1 MATRSSGF
9 SLIEVLVVVAI
20 IGILS
25 AVGLVSY
32 KGYVGASKT
41 SAVKSAMQTISLAQS
56 EYYSN
61 EGSYYIQE
69 EDGTCVMSSTTST
82 NIETNFGFQNFRF
95 FKNFKLFFRKNLKTF
110 FSKKNVLKTFLKK
123 IKKIYVNPKFSQDSE
138 NRT

>member
-1 MATRSSGF
+1 MTTRNSAF

-32 KGYVGASKT
+32 KGYVSSSKT

-61 EGSYYIQE
+61 EGQYYIQE
-69 EDGTCVMSSTTST
+69 EDDICNTSDT
-82 NIETNFGFQNFRF
+82 NSDLIETN
-95 FKNFKLFFRKNLKTF
+95 
-110 FSKKNVLKTFLKK
+110 
-123 IKKIYVNPKFSQDSE
+123 
-138 NRT
+138 

>member
-61 EGSYYIQE
+61 EGSYYIQD
-69 EDGTCVMSSTTST
+69 EDGTCVMSSTTSG
-82 NIETNFGFQNFRF
+82 NIETNLMGGGDVIAENVGYEMCTETSGSGYIIRAS
-95 FKNFKLFFRKNLKTF
+95 NGTITKTLDH
-110 FSKKNVLKTFLKK
+110 NGTWG
-123 IKKIYVNPKFSQDSE
+123 E
-138 NRT
+138 

>member
-9 SLIEVLVVVAI
+9 SLIEVLVTVAI

-32 KGYVGASKT
+32 KGYVSASKK

-69 EDGTCVMSSTTST
+69 EGGACVMSSTTSD
-82 NIETNFGFQNFRF
+82 NIETNLMGGGDVIAEGVGYEMC
-95 FKNFKLFFRKNLKTF
+95 TET
-110 FSKKNVLKTFLKK
+110 SGTGY
-123 IKKIYVNPKFSQDSE
+123 I
-138 NRT
+138 NRANDGVTTITLDHNGTWGG

>member
-32 KGYVGASKT
+32 RGYVDASKT

-69 EDGTCVMSSTTST
+69 EDGTCVMSGTTSD
-82 NIETNFGFQNFRF
+82 NIETNLMGGGD
-95 FKNFKLFFRKNLKTF
+95 
-110 FSKKNVLKTFLKK
+110 V
-123 IKKIYVNPKFSQDSE
+123 ISE
-138 NRT
+138 AVGYEMCTETVSYTHLTLPTNREV

>member
-1 MATRSSGF
+1 MTTRTSGF

-32 KGYVGASKT
+32 KGYVSSSKK

-61 EGSYYIQE
+61 EGTYYIQE
-69 EDGTCVMSSTTST
+69 EGGACVMSSTTSD
-82 NIETNFGFQNFRF
+82 NIETNLMGGGDVIAEGVGYEMCTETSGSGYIIRANDGVTTITLDH
-95 FKNFKLFFRKNLKTF
+95 NGTWG
-110 FSKKNVLKTFLKK
+110 
-123 IKKIYVNPKFSQDSE
+123 D
-138 NRT
+138 

>member
-1 MATRSSGF
+1 MTTRSFGF

-61 EGSYYIQE
+61 EGTYYIQE
-69 EDGTCVMSSTTST
+69 EGGECVMSSTTSD
-82 NIETNFGFQNFRF
+82 NIETNLMGGGDVIAEGVGYEMCTETSGAGYLIRAN
-95 FKNFKLFFRKNLKTF
+95 NGTTTITLDYNGTWG
-110 FSKKNVLKTFLKK
+110 
-123 IKKIYVNPKFSQDSE
+123 E
-138 NRT
+138 

>member
-61 EGSYYIQE
+61 EGSYYIQD
-69 EDGTCVMSSTTST
+69 EDGTCVMSSTTSD
-82 NIETNFGFQNFRF
+82 NIETNLMGGGDVIAEGVGYEMCTETSGTGYLIRAN
-95 FKNFKLFFRKNLKTF
+95 NGATTITLDHNGTWG
-110 FSKKNVLKTFLKK
+110 
-123 IKKIYVNPKFSQDSE
+123 E
-138 NRT
+138 

>member
-1 MATRSSGF
+1 MTTRSFGF

-61 EGSYYIQE
+61 EGTYYIQE
-69 EDGTCVMSSTTST
+69 EDGVCVMNGTTSN
-82 NIETNFGFQNFRF
+82 NIETNLMGGGDVIAENVGYEMCTETSGGGYLIRANDGTTTITLDQNG
-95 FKNFKLFFRKNLKTF
+95 TWG
-110 FSKKNVLKTFLKK
+110 
-123 IKKIYVNPKFSQDSE
+123 E
-138 NRT
+138 

>member
-1 MATRSSGF
+1 MTTRTSAF

-32 KGYVGASKT
+32 KGYVSASKT

-69 EDGTCVMSSTTST
+69 ESGVCVMSSTTSD
-82 NIETNFGFQNFRF
+82 NIETNLMGGGDVIAE
-95 FKNFKLFFRKNLKTF
+95 
-110 FSKKNVLKTFLKK
+110 NVGYEMCTETSGGGYLIRASDGTTTITLD
-123 IKKIYVNPKFSQDSE
+123 YNGTWGE
-138 NRT
+138 

>member
-9 SLIEVLVVVAI
+9 SLIEVLVTVAI

-32 KGYVGASKT
+32 KGYVSASKK

-61 EGSYYIQE
+61 EGTYYIQE
-69 EDGTCVMSSTTST
+69 EGGACIMSSTTSD
-82 NIETNFGFQNFRF
+82 NIETNLMGGGDVIAEGVGYEMCTETSGAGYLIRASNG
-95 FKNFKLFFRKNLKTF
+95 
-110 FSKKNVLKTFLKK
+110 
-123 IKKIYVNPKFSQDSE
+123 SE
-138 NRT
+138 TITLDYNGVWG

>member
-1 MATRSSGF
+1 MTTRTSAF

-32 KGYVGASKT
+32 KGYVSSSKT

-69 EDGTCVMSSTTST
+69 EDGICVMNSTTSN
-82 NIETNFGFQNFRF
+82 NIETNLMGGGDVIAE
-95 FKNFKLFFRKNLKTF
+95 
-110 FSKKNVLKTFLKK
+110 NVGYEMCTETSGSGYIIRANDGATTITLDHNGTWGG
-123 IKKIYVNPKFSQDSE
+123 
-138 NRT
+138 

>member
-1 MATRSSGF
+1 MATRISGF

-20 IGILS
+20 IGVLS

-61 EGSYYIQE
+61 EGTYYIQE
-69 EDGTCVMSSTTST
+69 EDGICVMTGTTSD
-82 NIETNFGFQNFRF
+82 NIETNLMGGGDVIAE
-95 FKNFKLFFRKNLKTF
+95 
-110 FSKKNVLKTFLKK
+110 NVGYEMCTETSGAGYL
-123 IKKIYVNPKFSQDSE
+123 IRASNGSE
-138 NRT
+138 TITLDYNGVWG

>member
-9 SLIEVLVVVAI
+9 SLIEVLVTVAI

-32 KGYVGASKT
+32 KGYVSASKK

-61 EGSYYIQE
+61 EGTYYIQE
-69 EDGTCVMSSTTST
+69 EGGACVMSSTTSD
-82 NIETNFGFQNFRF
+82 NIETNLMGGGDVIAEGVGYEMCTETSGAGYLIRASNG
-95 FKNFKLFFRKNLKTF
+95 
-110 FSKKNVLKTFLKK
+110 
-123 IKKIYVNPKFSQDSE
+123 SE
-138 NRT
+138 TITLDYNGVWGW

>member
-1 MATRSSGF
+1 MTTRTSGF

-25 AVGLVSY
+25 AVWLVSY
-32 KGYVGASKT
+32 KGYVSASKT

-69 EDGTCVMSSTTST
+69 EDGICVMNSTTSN
-82 NIETNFGFQNFRF
+82 NIETNLMGGGDVIAE
-95 FKNFKLFFRKNLKTF
+95 
-110 FSKKNVLKTFLKK
+110 NVGYEMCTETSGGGYLIRASDGTTTITLD
-123 IKKIYVNPKFSQDSE
+123 YNGTWGE
-138 NRT
+138 

>member
-1 MATRSSGF
+1 MTTRTSGF

-32 KGYVGASKT
+32 KGYVSASKT

-69 EDGTCVMSSTTST
+69 EDGICVMNSTTSN
-82 NIETNFGFQNFRF
+82 NIETNLMGGGDVIAE
-95 FKNFKLFFRKNLKTF
+95 
-110 FSKKNVLKTFLKK
+110 NVGYEMCTETSGGGYLIRASDGTTTITLD
-123 IKKIYVNPKFSQDSE
+123 YNGTWGE
-138 NRT
+138 

>member
-1 MATRSSGF
+1 MTTRNSGF
-9 SLIEVLVVVAI
+9 SLVEVLVAVAI

-32 KGYVGASKT
+32 KGYVSSAKT

-69 EDGTCVMSSTTST
+69 EGGVCVMSGMTSDA
-82 NIETNFGFQNFRF
+82 IETNLMGGGDVIAEGVGYEMCTETSGSGYIIRANDGATTITLDH
-95 FKNFKLFFRKNLKTF
+95 NGTWGG
-110 FSKKNVLKTFLKK
+110 
-123 IKKIYVNPKFSQDSE
+123 
-138 NRT
+138 

>member
-1 MATRSSGF
+1 MTTRNSGF

-32 KGYVGASKT
+32 KGYVSSSKT

-69 EDGTCVMSSTTST
+69 EGGVCVMSGMTSDA
-82 NIETNFGFQNFRF
+82 IETNLMGGGDVIAEGVGYEMCTETSGSGYIIRANDGATTITLDH
-95 FKNFKLFFRKNLKTF
+95 NGTWGG
-110 FSKKNVLKTFLKK
+110 
-123 IKKIYVNPKFSQDSE
+123 
-138 NRT
+138 

>member
-1 MATRSSGF
+1 MTTRTSGF

-32 KGYVGASKT
+32 KGYVSASKT

-69 EDGTCVMSSTTST
+69 EDGICVMNSTTSN
-82 NIETNFGFQNFRF
+82 NIETNLMGG
-95 FKNFKLFFRKNLKTF
+95 
-110 FSKKNVLKTFLKK
+110 
-123 IKKIYVNPKFSQDSE
+123 
-138 NRT
+138 

>member
-9 SLIEVLVVVAI
+9 SLIEVLVTVAI

-32 KGYVGASKT
+32 KGYVSASKK

-61 EGSYYIQE
+61 EGTYYIQE
-69 EDGTCVMSSTTST
+69 EGGACVMSSTTSD
-82 NIETNFGFQNFRF
+82 NIETNLMGGGDVIAEGVGYEMCTETSGAGYLIRASNG
-95 FKNFKLFFRKNLKTF
+95 
-110 FSKKNVLKTFLKK
+110 
-123 IKKIYVNPKFSQDSE
+123 SE
-138 NRT
+138 TITLDYNGVWG

>member
-1 MATRSSGF
+1 MTTRNSAF

-32 KGYVGASKT
+32 RGYVEASKT

-61 EGSYYIQE
+61 EGSYYLQE
-69 EDGTCVMSSTTST
+69 EDGTCDTSQTTSD
-82 NIETNFGFQNFRF
+82 NIETNLMGGGDVISAAVGYQMCIE
-95 FKNFKLFFRKNLKTF
+95 
-110 FSKKNVLKTFLKK
+110 SKGAGYLIRATTG
-123 IKKIYVNPKFSQDSE
+123 SGE
-138 NRT
+138 NITTLTLDYNGAWGE

>member
-61 EGSYYIQE
+61 EGSYYIQD
-69 EDGTCVMSSTTST
+69 EDGTCVMSGTTSD
-82 NIETNFGFQNFRF
+82 NIETNLMGGGDVIAENVGYEMCTETSGSGYIIRAS
-95 FKNFKLFFRKNLKTF
+95 NGTITKTLDH
-110 FSKKNVLKTFLKK
+110 NGTWG
-123 IKKIYVNPKFSQDSE
+123 E
-138 NRT
+138 

>member
-32 KGYVGASKT
+32 RGYIGASKT

-82 NIETNFGFQNFRF
+82 NIETNLMGGGDIIAE
-95 FKNFKLFFRKNLKTF
+95 
-110 FSKKNVLKTFLKK
+110 NVGYEMCTETNGTGYIIRASNGTITNTLNHNGTWG
-123 IKKIYVNPKFSQDSE
+123 E
-138 NRT
+138 

>member
-1 MATRSSGF
+1 MTTRSFGF
-9 SLIEVLVVVAI
+9 SLIEVLVVIAI

-61 EGSYYIQE
+61 EGTYYIQE
-69 EDGTCVMSSTTST
+69 EDGLCVMNGTTSN
-82 NIETNFGFQNFRF
+82 NI
-95 FKNFKLFFRKNLKTF
+95 
-110 FSKKNVLKTFLKK
+110 
-123 IKKIYVNPKFSQDSE
+123 
-138 NRT
+138 

>member
-1 MATRSSGF
+1 MTTRNSGF

-61 EGSYYIQE
+61 EGTYYIQD
-69 EDGTCVMSSTTST
+69 EDGTCVMSSTTSD
-82 NIETNFGFQNFRF
+82 NIETNLMGGGDVIAEGVGYEMCTETSGAGYLIRASNG
-95 FKNFKLFFRKNLKTF
+95 
-110 FSKKNVLKTFLKK
+110 
-123 IKKIYVNPKFSQDSE
+123 SE
-138 NRT
+138 TITLDYNGVWG

>member
-1 MATRSSGF
+1 MTTRNSVF
-9 SLIEVLVVVAI
+9 SFIEVLVVVAI

-32 KGYVGASKT
+32 KGYVSSAKT

-69 EDGTCVMSSTTST
+69 EGGVCVMSGMTSDA
-82 NIETNFGFQNFRF
+82 IETNLMGGGDVIAEGVGYEMCTETSGSGYIIRANDGATTITLDH
-95 FKNFKLFFRKNLKTF
+95 NGTWGG
-110 FSKKNVLKTFLKK
+110 
-123 IKKIYVNPKFSQDSE
+123 
-138 NRT
+138 

>member
-1 MATRSSGF
+1 MTTRNSGF
-9 SLIEVLVVVAI
+9 SLVEVLVVVAI

-32 KGYVGASKT
+32 KGYVSSSKK

-69 EDGTCVMSSTTST
+69 EDADAVCNTISANSDLIESQLMGGGDIITAGVGYEMCTETSGAGFLIRASDGATTIT
-82 NIETNFGFQNFRF
+82 LDYNG
-95 FKNFKLFFRKNLKTF
+95 KWG
-110 FSKKNVLKTFLKK
+110 
-123 IKKIYVNPKFSQDSE
+123 P
-138 NRT
+138 

>member
-1 MATRSSGF
+1 MATRISGF

-20 IGILS
+20 IGVLS

-61 EGSYYIQE
+61 EGTYYIQE
-69 EDGTCVMSSTTST
+69 EDGTCVMSGTTSD
-82 NIETNFGFQNFRF
+82 NIETNLMGGGDVIAE
-95 FKNFKLFFRKNLKTF
+95 
-110 FSKKNVLKTFLKK
+110 NVGYEMCTETSGGGYLIRASDGTTTITLD
-123 IKKIYVNPKFSQDSE
+123 YNGTWGE
-138 NRT
+138 

>member
-1 MATRSSGF
+1 MATRISGF

-20 IGILS
+20 IGVLS

-61 EGSYYIQE
+61 EGTYYIQD
-69 EDGTCVMSSTTST
+69 EDGTCVMSSTTSD
-82 NIETNFGFQNFRF
+82 NIETNLMGGGDVIAENVGYEMCTETSGTGYIIRAS
-95 FKNFKLFFRKNLKTF
+95 NGTTTKTLDH
-110 FSKKNVLKTFLKK
+110 NGTWG
-123 IKKIYVNPKFSQDSE
+123 E
-138 NRT
+138 

>member
-1 MATRSSGF
+1 MTTRSFGF
-9 SLIEVLVVVAI
+9 SLIEVLVVIAI

-61 EGSYYIQE
+61 EGTYYIQE
-69 EDGTCVMSSTTST
+69 EDGVCAMTGTTSD
-82 NIETNFGFQNFRF
+82 NIETNLMGGGDPLQ
-95 FKNFKLFFRKNLKTF
+95 LLNL
-110 FSKKNVLKTFLKK
+110 NL
-123 IKKIYVNPKFSQDSE
+123 
-138 NRT
+138 R

>member
-9 SLIEVLVVVAI
+9 SLIEVLVTVAI

-32 KGYVGASKT
+32 KGYVSASKK

-61 EGSYYIQE
+61 EGTYYIQE
-69 EDGTCVMSSTTST
+69 EGGVCVMSSTTSD
-82 NIETNFGFQNFRF
+82 NIETNLMGGGDVIAEGVGYEMCTETSGAGYLIRASNG
-95 FKNFKLFFRKNLKTF
+95 
-110 FSKKNVLKTFLKK
+110 
-123 IKKIYVNPKFSQDSE
+123 SE
-138 NRT
+138 TITLDYNGVWG

>member
-1 MATRSSGF
+1 MPKKNGF
-9 SLIEVLVVVAI
+9 TLIELLVVVAI

-32 KGYVGASKT
+32 KGYVSSSKT

-69 EDGTCVMSSTTST
+69 ESGVCVMSSTTSD
-82 NIETNFGFQNFRF
+82 NIETNLMGGGDVIAE
-95 FKNFKLFFRKNLKTF
+95 
-110 FSKKNVLKTFLKK
+110 NVGYEMCTETSGSGYIIRANDGVTTITLDHNGTWGG
-123 IKKIYVNPKFSQDSE
+123 
-138 NRT
+138 

>member
-1 MATRSSGF
+1 MTTRSFGF
-9 SLIEVLVVVAI
+9 SLIEVLVVIAI

-61 EGSYYIQE
+61 EGTYYIQE
-69 EDGTCVMSSTTST
+69 EGGACVMSSTTSD
-82 NIETNFGFQNFRF
+82 NIETNLMGGGDVIAEGVGYEMCTETSGAGYLIRASNG
-95 FKNFKLFFRKNLKTF
+95 
-110 FSKKNVLKTFLKK
+110 
-123 IKKIYVNPKFSQDSE
+123 SE
-138 NRT
+138 TITLDYNGVWG

>member
-1 MATRSSGF
+1 MTTRNSGF

-32 KGYVGASKT
+32 KGYVSSAKT

-69 EDGTCVMSSTTST
+69 EGGVCVMSGMTSDA
-82 NIETNFGFQNFRF
+82 IETNLMGGGDVIAEGVGYEMCTETSGSGYIIRANDGATTITLDH
-95 FKNFKLFFRKNLKTF
+95 NGTWGG
-110 FSKKNVLKTFLKK
+110 
-123 IKKIYVNPKFSQDSE
+123 
-138 NRT
+138 

>member
-9 SLIEVLVVVAI
+9 SLIEVLVTVAI

-32 KGYVGASKT
+32 KGYVSASKK

-61 EGSYYIQE
+61 EGTYYIQE
-69 EDGTCVMSSTTST
+69 EGGACIMSSTTSD
-82 NIETNFGFQNFRF
+82 NIETNLMGGGDVIAEGVGYEMCTETSGAGYLIRASNG
-95 FKNFKLFFRKNLKTF
+95 
-110 FSKKNVLKTFLKK
+110 
-123 IKKIYVNPKFSQDSE
+123 SE
-138 NRT
+138 TITLDYNGVWGG

>member
-1 MATRSSGF
+1 MTTRSFGF

-32 KGYVGASKT
+32 KGYVSSSKK

-61 EGSYYIQE
+61 EGSYYIQN
-69 EDGTCVMSSTTST
+69 EDDTCNTTDT
-82 NIETNFGFQNFRF
+82 NSDLIESQLMGGGDVITEGVGYEMCTETSGAGFLIRASDGATTITLDYNG
-95 FKNFKLFFRKNLKTF
+95 KWG
-110 FSKKNVLKTFLKK
+110 
-123 IKKIYVNPKFSQDSE
+123 P
-138 NRT
+138 